1 MTATIRIDRVS
12 QSLLLAGVIAA
23 ASAVTLWSVSQLL
36 TLLMMVVSV
45 HLLMAGWLRF
55 RWQSA
60 PSLPM
65 SELRVIIHQ
74 RRLNRALPRADGT
87 LPLSSEDEAPLSVP
101 AEDNEEASDYRPV
114 PAEIVVMDPDIDQDE
129 LESAGI
135 STVEELADAAPE
147 LIARRLGIDEEDAED
162 WVFNANLLCHGAG
175 IKSLIELGLST
186 PEEIVAR
193 VTEGP
198 WGDIYDSESDREY
211 LLELADTWIR
221 LAQGLL
227 ARDIRD
233 LLGTRRR

>member
-65 SELRVIIHQ
+65 SELRVSVHQ
-74 RRLNRALPRADGT
+74 RRLNRAFPRADGT

-101 AEDNEEASDYRPV
+101 AEDNDEASDYRPV
-114 PAEIVVMDPDIDQDE
+114 PAEIVVMDPDVDQDE
-129 LESAGI
+129 LESDGI
-135 STVEELADAAPE
+135 STVDQLADA
-147 LIARRLGIDEEDAED
+147 
-162 WVFNANLLCHGAG
+162 
-175 IKSLIELGLST
+175 
-186 PEEIVAR
+186 
-193 VTEGP
+193 
-198 WGDIYDSESDREY
+198 
-211 LLELADTWIR
+211 
-221 LAQGLL
+221 
-227 ARDIRD
+227 
-233 LLGTRRR
+233 